1 VEFGSIDIVHD
12 GQDNH
17 YIIDLNLTPY
27 AGTRTHDPFLTN
39 FLRMGIM
46 DPSAAQSR
54 GISRS
59 PMAGLPARV
68 NRSAAFIT
76 TEVGNGNHH

>member
-1 VEFGSIDIVHD
+1 VHD
-12 GQDNH
+12 GEDNH

-46 DPSAAQSR
+46 DPTRRKTEIFLDSPLTGGSAVV
-54 GISRS
+54 
-59 PMAGLPARV
+59 GLRR
-68 NRSAAFIT
+68 NRLDYAA
-76 TEVGNGNHH
+76 N